1 MKIYIV
7 DDEIMAVDYFRML
20 LESCGTEYK
29 LSGYS
34 TNSLLAYDEII
45 KMQPDIVFIDVNMP
59 VLTGIELAER
69 ILKVRPDEKIVFLT
83 AYRDFDFIKQGMD
96 LGIETYLLK
105 NELTTESLAV
115 ELNKIEQKISDEN
128 VNKRIRYN
136 ERIRQYLL
144 GREKEPE
151 IGRLKTGHYYFF
163 VYFVKKRS
171 FSLQRITDTIEEI
184 QILHFFEDLKN
195 PGEYL
200 IATLHIKDNVWG
212 LIYDIDEEKNSALI
226 VKKAQGYFSENDI
239 TTIAVASPK
248 CKTLG
253 EVKDFYKRI
262 SVIDNRRLF
271 WGDKDV
277 LIDTDIMTLSTEE
290 RQNFNYYENQ
300 IRKAIEKEN
309 RKELHFL
316 LADALSIITQ
326 NANDTQYIK
335 CMQDIFGDFLWAM
348 HNSGYLNEI
357 PAEWDSLEFVSCS
370 EFNQWL
376 LQTISEYYRS
386 LQDGNNKKYSSRVI
400 KIISYIENNY
410 SNSGLSSSEIS
421 KKLNFSESYL
431 RKLFKDEMKVSISD
445 YLLQYRIEV
454 AKKLLIKPNSKA
466 SEVYSKVGFSTSQY
480 FSTVFKKK
488 TGLTPKE
495 YQRLGEH

>member
-20 LESCGTEYK
+20 LESCGKQYS

-45 KMQPDIVFIDVNMP
+45 KIQPDIVFIDVNMP

-105 NELTTESLAV
+105 NELTTESLTV
-115 ELNKIEQKISDEN
+115 ELNKIEQKVFEEN
-128 VNKRIRYN
+128 VNKRIRYS

-144 GREKEPE
+144 GREGEPE

-163 VYFVKKRS
+163 AYFVKKRS

-184 QILHFFEDLKN
+184 QIFNLFEDLKN
-195 PGEYL
+195 PDEYL
-200 IATLHIKDNVWG
+200 VATLHIKDNVWG
-212 LIYDIDEEKNSALI
+212 LIYDIDEENNGDLI
-226 VKKAQGYFSENDI
+226 LKRVQRYFSENAI

-253 EVKDFYKRI
+253 EVKEFYERI

-271 WGDKDV
+271 WGYKDV
-277 LIDTDIMTLSTEE
+277 LIDTDILQLPTEE
-290 RQNFNYYENQ
+290 KQNFDHYENQ

-316 LADALSIITQ
+316 LADALSIITK

-335 CMQDIFGDFLWAM
+335 CVQDIFLDFFRAM
-348 HNSGYLNEI
+348 YNSGYLNGI

-386 LQDGNNKKYSSRVI
+386 RQHGN
-400 KIISYIENNY
+400 
-410 SNSGLSSSEIS
+410 
-421 KKLNFSESYL
+421 
-431 RKLFKDEMKVSISD
+431 M
-445 YLLQYRIEV
+445 
-454 AKKLLIKPNSKA
+454 
-466 SEVYSKVGFSTSQY
+466 
-480 FSTVFKKK
+480 
-488 TGLTPKE
+488 
-495 YQRLGEH
+495 